1 MSFSPNGAGPL
12 KQQSQIH
19 RLQPNNKELHT
30 IECSI
35 IPLPPYGQF

>member
-1 MSFSPNGAGPL
+1 MSFSPKGAGPL

-19 RLQPNNKELHT
+19 QLQPNNKELHT

-35 IPLPPYGQF
+35 ILLPPYCQF